1 MQVEIAIKK
10 MNLNSYRELIEAI
23 ENMLGVFDTP
33 IARKK
38 ITGDI
43 ANEARKQAREI
54 IDRYNAYQTAK
65 KEIIGGIQDFA
76 NKKEFIEN
84 AERFFGKGE

>member
-65 KEIIGGIQDFA
+65 KRNNWRDS
-76 NKKEFIEN
+76 
-84 AERFFGKGE
+84 RFCQ